1 MFRGKT
7 VLVTGG
13 TGTFGRHF
21 VKRLL
26 AENVAKVIVF
36 SRDEFKQS
44 QMATDPDYRDERI
57 RFFLGDVRDLPRLE
71 RALETVDIV
80 VHAAALKQV
89 PAVEYNPFE
98 AIKTNV
104 IGSQNVVEA
113 CLNSSVSKAIL
124 ISSDKAVAPVNLYG
138 ATKLCAEKL
147 FVSANAYRRD
157 ERSTI
162 FSVVRYGNV
171 IGSRGSLVEIIRAQR
186 ESGKITLT
194 DERMTRFWVKIDD
207 ILEIILRALEVM
219 EGGEIF
225 VPKMKSLPVR
235 DVIACVAPECAVE
248 TIGIR
253 PGEKIHEVLIAE
265 HERRRTRDT
274 EHAYIVLPEFGGA
287 ELSWL
292 SSAPSVS
299 DDFVYAS
306 GDESFYLTP
315 EEARALF
322 R

>member
-1 MFRGKT
+1 M
-7 VLVTGG
+7 
-13 TGTFGRHF
+13 
-21 VKRLL
+21 
-26 AENVAKVIVF
+26 
-36 SRDEFKQS
+36 
-44 QMATDPDYRDERI
+44 
-57 RFFLGDVRDLPRLE
+57 
-71 RALETVDIV
+71 
-80 VHAAALKQV
+80 
-89 PAVEYNPFE
+89 
-98 AIKTNV
+98 
-104 IGSQNVVEA
+104 
-113 CLNSSVSKAIL
+113 
-124 ISSDKAVAPVNLYG
+124 NLYG

-253 PGEKIHEVLIAE
+253 PGEKIHS
-265 HERRRTRDT
+265 
-274 EHAYIVLPEFGGA
+274 P
-287 ELSWL
+287 
-292 SSAPSVS
+292 SSGAPSSRGSRARRASRTISCTRAATSRSTSHPKRPGLSLGSTARWGGRSAAQDFLVS
-299 DDFVYAS
+299 RCTWMPNRS
-306 GDESFYLTP
+306 
-315 EEARALF
+315 
-322 R
+322 